1 MDGSS
6 NVMQLIRGVPASNG
20 FAIGPAFCAVD
31 EGLKFEIHTVS
42 DVTAEWSRLEAAL
55 GVAREQLEE
64 IRQQALEKAGAEE
77 SAIFEAHMLFLDDP
91 DLLDTVRKVLEER
104 REIIEAAWNE
114 GIEHYAAQ
122 MESLQDDYFRARAA
136 DIRDVGRRVLRIL
149 LGISEDRF
157 SGLRKPSVIIARDLT
172 PSDTIKLERSLI
184 LAFCTAEGGATS
196 HTAILAKALGLPAV
210 VGAGLGLLN
219 LHNGELVIVDGGKG
233 EIIASPDEPTLQACE
248 ESSRKAAAVAAVEKA
263 AANLHAVTLDGRIVE
278 VVANIGSSKDAKV
291 ALEFGAEG
299 VGLLRT
305 EFIYLDRATE
315 PSEEDQ
321 LEAYRQILEIMQ
333 ARPVVARTLDAGG
346 DKELPYL
353 DMGSEANPFLGWR
366 AIRMCLDRPEFFKI
380 QLRALLR
387 ASPGHDLRIMFP
399 MIATLDEVRRARVL
413 LKEAESEVR
422 AAGYMVAER
431 IQVGIMVEIPAA
443 AVMADLLGREVDFF
457 SIGTND
463 LTQYTMAADRGNEKI
478 SRLSDAC
485 HPAVLRLIQRVVEAA
500 HVAGIWV
507 GLCGELGGDPDA
519 VPILLGM
526 GLDEFSMAPSSIP
539 RAKAIIHQWD
549 TAEARKVAKAVLE
562 LDSAEAVRL
571 YVRGA
576 SHTGNRIT

>member
-1 MDGSS
+1 MDEKSS
-6 NVMQLIRGVPASNG
+6 TMQRIQGVPASNG
-20 FAIGPAFCAVD
+20 FAIGPAFCAL
-31 EGLKFEIHTVS
+31 EEKLGFENHTVT
-42 DVTAEWSRLEAAL
+42 DVSAEWARLEAAL
-55 GVAREQLEE
+55 GTAKEQLEE
-64 IRQQALEKAGAEE
+64 IRQQAEEKAGAEE
-77 SAIFEAHMLFLDDP
+77 SAIFEAHILFLDDP
-91 DLLDTVRKVLEER
+91 DLLDTVRSVLDER
-104 REIIEAAWNE
+104 REVMEAAWNA

-122 MESLQDDYFRARAA
+122 MEALQDDYFRARAA

-149 LGISEDRF
+149 LGLGEDRF
-157 SGLRKPSVIIARDLT
+157 GALRRPSVIIARDLT
-172 PSDTIKLERSLI
+172 PSDTVRLERSLI
-184 LAFCTAEGGATS
+184 LAFCTAEGGPTS

-210 VGAGLGLLN
+210 VGAGPGLLA
-219 LHNGELVIVDGGKG
+219 LHSSDLVIVDGEKG
-233 EIIASPDEPTLQACE
+233 EIIVSPDAPTLQVYE
-248 ESSRKAAAVAAVEKA
+248 ENARKAAALAAVEKEA
-263 AANLHAVTLDGRIVE
+263 ARVHAVTLDGRVIE
-278 VVANIGSSKDAKV
+278 VVANIGSSKDANA

-315 PSEEDQ
+315 PGEEDQ
-321 LEAYRQILEIMQ
+321 LAAYRQVLEIMQ
-333 ARPVVARTLDAGG
+333 ERPVVARTLDAGG

-387 ASPGHDLRIMFP
+387 ASPGHNLRIMFP
-399 MIATLDEVRRARVL
+399 MIATLDEVRRAKAL
-413 LKEAESEVR
+413 LKEAELEVR
-422 AAGYMVAER
+422 AAGQPIAGR
-431 IQVGIMVEIPAA
+431 IQVGIMIEIPAA
-443 AVMADLLGREVDFF
+443 AVMADLFAREVDFF

-500 HVAGIWV
+500 HAAGIWV

-549 TAEARKVAKAVLE
+549 TAAARQVAAAVLA
-562 LDSAEAVRL
+562 LDSAAAVRQF
-571 YVRGA
+571 VRAA
-576 SHTGNRIT
+576 SKK